1 MEALVTGGA
10 GFIGS
15 NLTRAL
21 VDLGHSVRVI
31 DNFTT
36 GKKENLTGVSCE
48 LFEGS
53 VEDRE
58 LVRRATKGVEVVFHE
73 AALPS
78 VKRSVDDPIRTH
90 EVNTNGTLNVLLA
103 ARDAGVRRVIYASSS
118 SAYGDTPTLPKSE
131 DMPTS
136 PQSPYAVSKLTGE
149 QYCKVFTRVYG
160 LETVSLRYF
169 NVFGPRQDPTNQYA
183 AVIPLFITALLNGRR
198 PTVFGDGEQT
208 RDFTYIDNVVD
219 ANLLSAHGDTRSA
232 GETFNVACGD
242 RVSLN
247 ELLKITADLIGIV
260 DWEADYTDPRPGD
273 IRDSLATVTKAAELL
288 GYEPKVGLADGL
300 RRTIDWFS
308 SVNHHS
314 QG

>member
-21 VDLGHSVRVI
+21 VERGHSVRVL
-31 DNFTT
+31 DDLAT
-36 GKKENLTGVSCE
+36 GRRENLEAVQCE

-53 VEDRE
+53 VEDLE
-58 LVRRATKGVEVVFHE
+58 LVRRATEGVEVVFHQ

-78 VKRSVDDPIRTH
+78 VKRSVDDPVRTH
-90 EVNTNGTLNVLLA
+90 EVNTTGTLNVLLA
-103 ARDAGVRRVIYASSS
+103 ARDSGVRRTIYASSS
-118 SAYGDTPTLPKSE
+118 SAYGDTPTLPKRE

-183 AVIPLFITALLNGRR
+183 AVIPLFITAFLSGRR

-219 ANLLSAHGDTRSA
+219 ANLLAAKGDARSA
-232 GETFNVACGD
+232 GESFNVACGD
-242 RVSLN
+242 RVSIN
-247 ELLKITADLIGIV
+247 ELLKISAEIVGIV
-260 DWEADYTDPRPGD
+260 DWSADYIGSRPGD
-273 IRDSLATVTKAAELL
+273 IRDSLAAISKAADLL
-288 GYEPKVGLADGL
+288 GYVPNVDLREGL
-300 RRTIDWFS
+300 RRTVQWFLD
-308 SVNHHS
+308 
-314 QG
+314 Q